1 MHTPCHVCT
10 GQRTICESGLPYLV
24 GYGDKTQ
31 VVSLGNPHLHPLS
44 HLTTLLLFLLI
55 NRSNA
60 SLLSTLGRV
69 TSCCFVLDFC
79 LKVLPITQQTFN
91 VLKANGTG
99 SLSG

>member
-1 MHTPCHVCT
+1 MPCVYRSEDNLCK
-10 GQRTICESGLPYLV
+10 SGLPYLV
-24 GYGDKTQ
+24 GYGDNTQ
-31 VVSLGNPHLHPLS
+31 VVSLGDTHLHPLS
-44 HLTTLLLFLLI
+44 HLATLLLFLII

-79 LKVLPITQQTFN
+79 LKVLPITKQIFN